1 MGRTTSERLA
11 FIVTMNPDQAIR
23 AFEQTG
29 KSADKHLGK
38 AEDRIDQIG
47 GKMTRFG
54 AVALAST
61 GIVARGLFSLGESA
75 GTSQAAIAANTQVLG
90 EASQAVQDWAED
102 SVEAAGISE
111 RAAIEATTSF
121 GQLAK
126 KAGLAGEDVSGFSTN
141 LVELAADLGAFA
153 DVDPTQ
159 VIEDLQSGFA
169 GSTEV
174 LRKYGIFLT
183 EADLKA
189 AVFRETGEQ
198 VNGTLSTQ
206 QRIIAINSEL
216 YRQSA
221 DAQGQW
227 ARESGELLGQQ
238 AQLTAELD
246 NLQAAIGAGVLPVL
260 TDVTGAA
267 VSAAGAFGDLDP
279 AVQSGVGTMA
289 TYATIAT
296 GVVGGLSLIGGQAI
310 KARDNLTTVGSDGT
324 RSLNKLGK
332 AAAGAGAALTAVATV
347 EIAKGALNQAFGV
360 FDRQTEALESLQA
373 TLGATETTY
382 EDAVDSFARQTDA
395 LDDELRGFIGLG
407 GVYDNFAR
415 RQISLIGDQEASLD
429 TYGKALRE
437 VFDQSPAQARQIV
450 DALIEQRDA
459 LKGAG
464 ENVDDLSLLI
474 GTLNPKLN
482 EWEAASSA
490 VADANSDVGDSAAD
504 AAGDVEGLGDS
515 ASDTAREIKSL
526 EDRLTGL
533 YRELDDSDA
542 LIDVEQGFADIRDR
556 TEEWVAAITEGGPEA
571 EQALRDQQSAQND
584 LTRTVGEYLNK
595 LGLVPTE
602 VATDVAALIDEGD
615 YTAAEAR
622 LTELSRRREVIINV
636 ATSGYDPGNVLGGS
650 PEPVPDTRRRAGG
663 GQVLA
668 GNRYLVGEEGPEIV
682 EFERSGNVYSNGDRS
697 PRNGDN
703 AYGMPIEQL
712 EAYLSRP
719 TIQVNVEGV
728 GNDQVGRII
737 ADRIAQTQALNGEW
751 IFLGD
756 LAAA

>member
-1 MGRTTSERLA
+1 M
-11 FIVTMNPDQAIR
+11 
-23 AFEQTG
+23 
-29 KSADKHLGK
+29 
-38 AEDRIDQIG
+38 
-47 GKMTRFG
+47 
-54 AVALAST
+54 
-61 GIVARGLFSLGESA
+61 
-75 GTSQAAIAANTQVLG
+75 
-90 EASQAVQDWAED
+90 
-102 SVEAAGISE
+102 
-111 RAAIEATTSF
+111 
-121 GQLAK
+121 
-126 KAGLAGEDVSGFSTN
+126 
-141 LVELAADLGAFA
+141 
-153 DVDPTQ
+153 
-159 VIEDLQSGFA
+159 
-169 GSTEV
+169 
-174 LRKYGIFLT
+174 
-183 EADLKA
+183 
-189 AVFRETGEQ
+189 
-198 VNGTLSTQ
+198 
-206 QRIIAINSEL
+206 
-216 YRQSA
+216 
-221 DAQGQW
+221 
-227 ARESGELLGQQ
+227 
-238 AQLTAELD
+238 
-246 NLQAAIGAGVLPVL
+246 
-260 TDVTGAA
+260 
-267 VSAAGAFGDLDP
+267 
-279 AVQSGVGTMA
+279 
-289 TYATIAT
+289 
-296 GVVGGLSLIGGQAI
+296 
-310 KARDNLTTVGSDGT
+310 
-324 RSLNKLGK
+324 
-332 AAAGAGAALTAVATV
+332 TAVATV

-526 EDRLTGL
+526 EDRLTAL

-602 VATDVAALIDEGD
+602 VATDVAALSDEGD